1 MTFGIH
7 HTCLTVSDMEK
18 SLKFYRDGLGLE
30 IVQDVDEQGE
40 RLSRE
45 TQMEGA
51 HNRLVWLKTTMG
63 NTLVELLQYIHPIGK
78 PFPAD
83 ARCCDV
89 GMPHISFLVENI
101 DETYETLCKMGTK
114 FTAPPMA
121 CDNSTFE
128 GAKTAYC
135 YDPDGIFVELF
146 QIPVDTKKFY

>member
-7 HTCLTVSDMEK
+7 HTCLTVSDMDK
-18 SLKFYRDGLGLE
+18 SLRFYRDGLGLTV
-30 IVQDVDEQGE
+30 VQDVEEQGE

-45 TQMEGA
+45 TEMEGA
-51 HNRLVWLKTTMG
+51 HNRLVWLKTTQG
-63 NTLVELLQYIHPIGK
+63 NTLVELLQYIHPVGK

-89 GMPHISFLVENI
+89 GMPHISFLVSDIE
-101 DETYETLCKMGTK
+101 ETYRDLCAMGVR
-114 FTAPPMA
+114 FTAPPIA

-135 YDPDGIFVELF
+135 YDPDGIYVELF
-146 QIPVDTKKFY
+146 QIPVDTTRFY